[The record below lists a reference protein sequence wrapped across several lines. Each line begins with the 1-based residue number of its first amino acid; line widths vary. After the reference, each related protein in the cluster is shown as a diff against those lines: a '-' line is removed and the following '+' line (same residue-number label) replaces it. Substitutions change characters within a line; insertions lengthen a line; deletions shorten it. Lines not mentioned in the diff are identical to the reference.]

1 MSQEGSPPRLFIGSS
16 TEGLRIA
23 EYLQL
28 ALEEHCESTI
38 WNQGIF
44 GLSQNTL
51 ASLVEATQSHDFAAL
66 VLTADDVTLK
76 RGITRQTARDN
87 VTLELGLFIGS
98 LGVNRTFVV
107 YCKDDDIDA
116 PTDLAGITLAPYR
129 RRRDGNLQAALN
141 PVSVRLREAFQ
152 QYGGRLSD
160 NSAESNSS
168 AEALVEYD
176 VGRYVTDLID
186 SVGQG
191 RAGLEVLVR
200 DPSAVSVWT
209 GNLLGMIRDIYA
221 TRRADTYAAW
231 LRPPVDR
238 PKTLRVMEARNFKDE
253 RRKYEFALG
262 EGLAGKVWATG
273 TPAGHSV
280 LRQHPWWVFREGCDT
295 TSYICV
301 PVGEAAGR
309 GGVLAIGSDSGFD
322 VSDHDVQ
329 VVQIFAA
336 ALALT
341 LGGLSDRRE

>member
-1 MSQEGSPPRLFIGSS
+1 MDRESSPPRLFIGSS

-51 ASLVEATQSHDFAAL
+51 ASLVEATRNHDFAAL
-66 VLTADDVTLK
+66 VLTADDVTIK
-76 RGITRQTARDN
+76 RGMTHQTARDN

-98 LGVNRTFVV
+98 LGVNKTFVV
-107 YCKDDDIDA
+107 YCKDDDIDV

-129 RRRDGNLQAALN
+129 RRRDSNLQAALN

-152 QYGGRLSD
+152 QHGGRLTGEPND
-160 NSAESNSS
+160 NSSP
-168 AEALVEYD
+168 EALIDYD
-176 VGRYVTDLID
+176 VGRYVIDLID

-191 RAGLEVLVR
+191 RAGLEVMVQE
-200 DPSAVSVWT
+200 PANVSVWR
-209 GNLLGMIRDIYA
+209 GNLLGMLRDIYA
-221 TRRADTYAAW
+221 RRRADTYAAW
-231 LRPPVDR
+231 LRPPDDR
-238 PKTLRVMEARNFKDE
+238 PKTLRVTEARNFKDE
-253 RRKYEFALG
+253 RREYEFALG

-273 TPAGHSV
+273 SPAGHSV
-280 LRQHPWWVFREGCDT
+280 LRQHPWWVFREGCGT

-301 PVGEAAGR
+301 PVGEVAGR
-309 GGVLAIGSDSGFD
+309 GGVLAVGSDSGFD
-322 VSDHDVQ
+322 VSDRDVQ
-329 VVQIFAA
+329 VVQMFAA

-341 LGGLSDRRE
+341 LGRTK